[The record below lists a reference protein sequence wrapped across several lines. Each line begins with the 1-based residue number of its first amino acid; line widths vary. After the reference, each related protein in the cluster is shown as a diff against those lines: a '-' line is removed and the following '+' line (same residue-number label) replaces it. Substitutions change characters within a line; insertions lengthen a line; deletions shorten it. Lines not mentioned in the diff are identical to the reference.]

1 MAANTHVYIQK
12 SGTDNKKKGT
22 YSLWLKR
29 SLISSQQYVIGNLN
43 DANNYGY
50 IRFKAD
56 DILQVLSFYSSATNA
71 SLKTNRKFRDTNA
84 WYHIVVR
91 IDMAQAAT
99 NDRMRL
105 YVNGVEE
112 TSYSAQSAS
121 SDVNNGL
128 LINSASTGHRIASQD
143 TVSGERFDGLI
154 SHVHYCDGYSY
165 GPEEF
170 GETDST
176 TGQWKIKVDPSVTYG
191 STGYF
196 MFKDNASLNDQ
207 SGNSNNFT
215 AGAGGAPT
223 PTVDSPSNV
232 FATFNALD
240 NYLGGGTLANGNTKY
255 TSVSSKHDFAV
266 STLGMESG
274 SGKFYAEFKVHQDT
288 DYNIIGISDHSY
300 QGSNQELS
308 EDNYSYGYYNDTS
321 DGKVRANS
329 SNVLTGMPDFGNGDI
344 IGVAVDLENHKLYF
358 SKNGTFINSGD
369 PTSGATGTGAV
380 SIQDLSSVSTNYGQG
395 VYFFAAGLWNT
406 SASGSYSANFGNG
419 YFGTTAITS
428 EGTNASGI
436 GKFEYDVPTGYTAL
450 STKGLNE

>member
-12 SGTDNKKKGT
+12 TGTDNKKKGT

-29 SLISSQQYVIGNLN
+29 SLIGSQQYIIGNLN
-43 DANNYGY
+43 DTNNYGY

-56 DILQVLSFYSSATNA
+56 DILQVLSFYSSSTNA

-91 IDMAQAAT
+91 IDMAQST
-99 NDRMRL
+99 ESDRMRL

-176 TGQWKIKVDPSVTYG
+176 TGQWKIKTSPSVTYG

-223 PTVDSPSNV
+223 PTVDNPSNN
-232 FATFNALD
+232 FATMNPLHRGTTGFTNVVFKHGATTVD
-240 NYLGGGTLANGNTKY
+240 NN
-255 TSVSSKHDFAV
+255 
-266 STLGMESG
+266 ESG
-274 SGKFYAEFKVHQDT
+274 SGVYPVTFSSLAMSSGKFYCEMKVDSMSSNSVT
-288 DYNIIGISDHSY
+288 IGIEEGRSDTQY
-300 QGSNQELS
+300 GGKLS
-308 EDNYSYGYYNDTS
+308 TGICYKPGDGLVRKNDS
-321 DGKVRANS
+321 DVN
-329 SNVLTGMPDFGNGDI
+329 PFGATYTNGDI
-344 IGVAVDLENHKLYF
+344 IGVALDLDNNYVYF
-358 SKNGTFINSGD
+358 SKNGTWQNSGD
-369 PTSGATGTGAV
+369 PTSGSSGTGGIAV
-380 SIQDLSSVSTNYGQG
+380 VAPSSTESG
-395 VYFFAAGLWNT
+395 VYHFSVADN
-406 SASGSYSANFGNG
+406 SSSGTFQVFMNFGNG
-419 YFGTTAITS
+419 YFGSTAISS

-436 GKFEYDVPTGYTAL
+436 GKFEYNVPTGYTAL
-450 STKGLNE
+450 CTKGLNE

>member
-112 TSYSAQSAS
+112 TSYSAQTAS

-143 TVSGERFDGLI
+143 TVTNERFDGLI

-176 TGQWKIKVDPSVTYG
+176 TGQWKIKTNPSVSYG

-215 AGAGGAPT
+215 AGGGGAPT
-223 PTVDSPSNV
+223 PTVDNPSNV
-232 FATFNALD
+232 FATWNALVPK
-240 NYLGGGTLANGNTKY
+240 GTFSNGNTVWTSAATGDGSAFSTLGAEAGKY
-255 TSVSSKHDFAV
+255 YMECKITNANASGWELGVAPVTRLDGVSSGVGTSTVGGVGYTGDGFIRREGTTVASGLTTFAQNDIISCALDMDTRKVYFYKNGTILNSGTGVDLPSTTGPYVFATGDWYSAV
-266 STLGMESG
+266 ST
-274 SGKFYAEFKVHQDT
+274 
-288 DYNIIGISDHSY
+288 
-300 QGSNQELS
+300 
-308 EDNYSYGYYNDTS
+308 
-321 DGKVRANS
+321 
-329 SNVLTGMPDFGNGDI
+329 
-344 IGVAVDLENHKLYF
+344 
-358 SKNGTFINSGD
+358 
-369 PTSGATGTGAV
+369 
-380 SIQDLSSVSTNYGQG
+380 
-395 VYFFAAGLWNT
+395 
-406 SASGSYSANFGNG
+406 SASANFGNG
-419 YFGTTAITS
+419 YFGTTAISS

>member
-1 MAANTHVYIQK
+1 MASTTLSITYGS
-12 SGTDNKKKGT
+12 SGNKKKWTWSAWVKRSKLGGHQ
-22 YSLWLKR
+22 SLWCR
-29 SLISSQQYVIGNLN
+29 YSDS
-43 DANNYGY
+43 NNYGDL
-50 IRFKAD
+50 RFQSD
-56 DILQVLSFYSSATNA
+56 DGFTYQNYSGGSTNA
-71 SLKTNRKFRDTNA
+71 QWNASQKFRDTNA
-84 WYHIVVR
+84 WYHIVFVW
-91 IDMAQAAT
+91 DTAQATAS
-99 NDRMRL
+99 DRIKV
-105 YVNGVEE
+105 YVNGEAMAG
-112 TSYSAQSAS
+112 SANAVPAQNTDSF
-121 SDVNNGL
+121 
-128 LINSASTGHRIASQD
+128 INSGASHKLGSRNSDQY
-143 TVSGERFDGLI
+143 FDGLM
-154 SHVHYCDGYSY
+154 SHVHFCDGYAYS
-165 GPEEF
+165 PTDF

-176 TGQWKIKVDPSVTYG
+176 TGQWKIKTNPSVSYG
-191 STGYF
+191 TNGYF
-196 MFKDNASLNDQ
+196 MFKDDASVNDD
-207 SGNSNNFT
+207 SGNDNDFT
-215 AGAGGAPT
+215 ASGTLT
-223 PTVDSPSNV
+223 PTEDNPSDV